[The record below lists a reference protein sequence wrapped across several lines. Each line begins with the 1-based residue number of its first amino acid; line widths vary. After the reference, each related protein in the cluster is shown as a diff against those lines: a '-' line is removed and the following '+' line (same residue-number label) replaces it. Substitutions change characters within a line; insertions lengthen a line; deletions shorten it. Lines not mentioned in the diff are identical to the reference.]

1 MHVGWNLF
9 YIQSMHVINKR
20 LVVGNHEGSIATY
33 DRCNEINKTLTF
45 TYQRGSVSCCYYIA

>member
-20 LVVGNHEGSIATY
+20 LVVGDHEGSVATY
-33 DRCNEINKTLTF
+33 DRRNEINKT
-45 TYQRGSVSCCYYIA
+45 